1 MAGGYRADRLFNAG
15 AVQPRSRGSSHLDG
29 EPAWPNA
36 VFMSLA
42 QLLLPGVFTL
52 LLPACSGVGRP
63 AVTPQ
68 PASITGV
75 SASGLELGV
84 ELLVENPNPFPLVA
98 QGVEGTLFLGA
109 EKRVGT
115 GSATLDQPVPANGSG
130 SVQSTLDIAWSS
142 AGALREF
149 VGKSEVPYTFKGALG
164 VSGGP
169 LQLSVPFEL
178 RGQLSREQV
187 LSIGGSLLTPL
198 LR

>member
-1 MAGGYRADRLFNAG
+1 
-15 AVQPRSRGSSHLDG
+15 
-29 EPAWPNA
+29 
-36 VFMSLA
+36 MSLA
-42 QLLLPGVFTL
+42 QRLVPVVFALLLPT
-52 LLPACSGVGRP
+52 CSSVGRP

-75 SASGLELGV
+75 SASGLELGL

-98 QGVEGTLFLGA
+98 QGVEGTLFLGD

-115 GSATLDQPVPANGSG
+115 GSATLDQPIAANGTG
-130 SVQSTLDIAWSS
+130 HVQSQLDIAWSS
-142 AGALREF
+142 AGALREL
-149 VGKSEVPYTFKGALG
+149 VDKPQVPYTFKGELG

-198 LR
+198 LH

>member
-1 MAGGYRADRLFNAG
+1 M
-15 AVQPRSRGSSHLDG
+15 QC
-29 EPAWPNA
+29 
-36 VFMSLA
+36 FMSLS
-42 QLLLPGVFTL
+42 LRLVPGVFAL
-52 LLPACSGVGRP
+52 LLAACSSVGRP

-98 QGVEGTLFLGA
+98 QGVEGTLFLGE

-115 GSATLDQPVPANGSG
+115 GSATLDQPIAANGSG
-130 SVQSTLDIAWSS
+130 NVQSRLDIAWSG
-142 AGALREF
+142 ADALREF
-149 VGKSEVPYTFKGALG
+149 VGKSQVPYTFKGELD